1 MEKRMGRPPKPP
13 DEQLS
18 EIVPVRLTPAER
30 QACEKASER
39 AGMKPT
45 AWMRDRL
52 KKAAK
57 RESK

>member
-1 MEKRMGRPPKPP
+1 MSS
-13 DEQLS
+13 S
-18 EIVPVRLTPAER
+18 EMVPVWLTLAER

-57 RESK
+57 RESKGI